1 MVVQGGLFWLSLI
14 MALIALAIA
23 LYASFPPPT
32 RTHNSGSRAFVAS
45 GGAWLTCQKNVFA
58 CRFNAKAEAIL
69 QEGAKRALPPRPMPA
84 RTNSRAGGAGGA
96 RTMPPSAPNGFNYY
110 NPPSTNPVT
119 VQTVPQLAAAR
130 ITATTQVNRIGVDK
144 GWVALPA
151 DFRGLMGGRP

>member
-1 MVVQGGLFWLSLI
+1 MPL
-14 MALIALAIA
+14 
-23 LYASFPPPT
+23 P
-32 RTHNSGSRAFVAS
+32 
-45 GGAWLTCQKNVFA
+45 VFA

-84 RTNSRAGGAGGA
+84 RTNSRAGGAGGGGSP
-96 RTMPPSAPNGFNYY
+96 RGPTMPPSAPNGFNYY

>member
-1 MVVQGGLFWLSLI
+1 MPVCLFS
-14 MALIALAIA
+14 
-23 LYASFPPPT
+23 P
-32 RTHNSGSRAFVAS
+32 R
-45 GGAWLTCQKNVFA
+45 
-58 CRFNAKAEAIL
+58 RFNAKAEAIL